1 MRITIACPEAL
12 ISDANHF
19 AMVLGYGA
27 ADGLTYSDVSRQ
39 DDGGNLYACVSTPVG
54 SNFVTVA
61 QAPLQRPAWDTDSII
76 DMVAANRAQ
85 AALVYSE
92 TPVTALVAKL
102 TACVGDNALEVLTA
116 MGLVD
121 IEEITP

>member
-19 AMVLGYGA
+19 AMVLGYGP
-27 ADGLTYSDVSRQ
+27 ADGATYGDVSRQ
-39 DDGGNLYACVSTPVG
+39 DDGGNLYACASTPVG
-54 SNFVTVA
+54 PNFVTAA
-61 QAPLQRPAWDTDSII
+61 QTTLQRPAWDTGSII

-102 TACVGDNALEVLTA
+102 TACAGDNAIEVLTS

-121 IEEITP
+121 IIEAV